1 MSRGCWLAG
10 PAAPLACDRNTSCEG
25 LTNYAVLNEVAGI
38 VWRSGMT
45 VWRTGVEVTGNV
57 CSSPRRLSWN
67 ATGAIGAGFKAFEPE
82 GLGFA

>member
-1 MSRGCWLAG
+1 MSRGCWLVG
-10 PAAPLACDRNTSCEG
+10 PAAPLACDRNTSCEVQHELCG
-25 LTNYAVLNEVAGI
+25 LNEVAE
-38 VWRSGMT
+38 T